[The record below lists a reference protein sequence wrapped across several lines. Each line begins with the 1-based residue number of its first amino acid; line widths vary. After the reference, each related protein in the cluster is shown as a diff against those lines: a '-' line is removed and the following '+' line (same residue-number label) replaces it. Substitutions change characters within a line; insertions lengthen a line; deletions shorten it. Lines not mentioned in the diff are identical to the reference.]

1 MSSRPAARLLL
12 ILIAVSTLA
21 GPGCAGPRLAAAPT
35 DAQPPQ
41 SGQDQAAASAD
52 PHAAHRHAAPDQDD
66 LDAAEMGPRRP
77 PPAPVDPAL
86 RRRFVEE
93 YEAKGANERQV
104 FEKYIESMGPAAIL
118 DYLEEAY
125 PLCHGEAHEFG
136 VALFAKT
143 QDLAGALQ
151 VCGHRCTSGCMHGAI
166 REAFHDQTFEQV
178 TGNLEGFC
186 RTKAMSDY
194 PPGNCAHALGHAIMV
209 AAGRELPKALDGCSK
224 YATEAMQYYCATGV
238 FMEYNMDPPKID
250 ISTVTPNYP
259 CDIPLPNPP
268 ACYRYEGKRM
278 LKAAEGHAD
287 RFAQRCL
294 ALSGGQRLGCFLAL
308 GSAHI
313 AAIAKTPALLADV
326 CRFGEADDQTM
337 CVDGAIEKLAD
348 FDAGKADLACTTL
361 PEARIA
367 VCREAARGG
376 LYRLDRGD
384 WSLYTR
390 P

>member
-1 MSSRPAARLLL
+1 MFSRSAASVVLVTV
-12 ILIAVSTLA
+12 ATLA
-21 GPGCAGPRLAAAPT
+21 GPGCGGPRMAATPPDAGAAART
-35 DAQPPQ
+35 EE
-41 SGQDQAAASAD
+41 QAAEAAD
-52 PHAAHRHAAPDQDD
+52 PHAAHQHEVPDQAD
-66 LDAAEMGPRRP
+66 LDAAEMGSRRP
-77 PPAPVDPAL
+77 PPAPVDPAVK
-86 RRRFVEE
+86 RRFVEE

-104 FEKYIESMGPAAIL
+104 FEKYLDTLGPAAIL

-166 REAFHDQTFEQV
+166 REAFHDQTLEQV
-178 TGNLEGFC
+178 TGNLDGFC
-186 RTKAMSDY
+186 RTEAMSHY

-209 AAGRELPKALDGCSK
+209 ASGRDLRKSLDGCSV

-238 FMEYNMDPPKID
+238 FMEYNMDPPAID
-250 ISTVTPNYP
+250 ISTFTPHYP
-259 CDIPLPNPP
+259 CDAPVRYPP
-268 ACYRYEGKRM
+268 ACYRYEGRR
-278 LKAAEGHAD
+278 LLRVAEGHAD
-287 RFAQRCL
+287 RFAQDC
-294 ALSGGQRLGCFLAL
+294 ATLSGGQRLGCFLAL

-313 AAIAKTPALLADV
+313 AAIAKEPALLAEV
-326 CRFGEADDQTM
+326 CQFGDDDDQSM

-348 FDAGKADLACTTL
+348 FDPSKAERACARL

-367 VCREAARGG
+367 SCKEAARGG
-376 LYRLDRGD
+376 LYRLDRRD